1 MDTGAEAESGG
12 SCHLCPRCREARRG
26 TQEGQVEVAG
36 WPRLTSL
43 SCTEALMCLPEDWH
57 SVGLG
62 AAPQPFFHD
71 PLYLSGRGGMIQACE
86 QYQFVHTS

>member
-1 MDTGAEAESGG
+1 M
-12 SCHLCPRCREARRG
+12 
-26 TQEGQVEVAG
+26 EVAG

-71 PLYLSGRGGMIQACE
+71 PAPSSVG
-86 QYQFVHTS
+86 